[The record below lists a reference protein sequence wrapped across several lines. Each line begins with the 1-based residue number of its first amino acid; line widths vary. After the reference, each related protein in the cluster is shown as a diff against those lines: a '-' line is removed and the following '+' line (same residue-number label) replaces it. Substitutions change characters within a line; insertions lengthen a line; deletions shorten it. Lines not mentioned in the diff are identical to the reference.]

1 MTGRDWLTRSEAAAR
16 AGLTVAT
23 FAKYLTRTRARVND
37 GLPLRPTDA
46 PLPDG
51 GFGPAPY
58 WLLATVDA
66 YVAARAGQ
74 PDTEA
79 GLPAKTQ
86 EVQP

>member
-1 MTGRDWLTRSEAAAR
+1 VTGQDWLTRSEAAAR
-16 AGLTVAT
+16 AGLAVAT
-23 FAKYLTRTRARVND
+23 FAKYLTRTRARVKD

-51 GFGPAPY
+51 GFGSAPY
-58 WLLATVDA
+58 WLTATVDA
-66 YVAARAGQ
+66 YNAARAGQ
-74 PDTEA
+74 TAAEA